1 MTINKKNINNL
12 FYIFITTHL
21 IIWTLIPSITNNN
34 LPLDTIEALAWGSD
48 LDWGFNKHPPTSAF
62 FLEIFYQ
69 IFGNQDWAYYL
80 LSQIFV
86 ILAFFFVFRLAND
99 FFKEK
104 ILSLIAVFLLEGI
117 YFYNFTTPEF
127 NVNICQLPFWS
138 LTVYYS
144 WKIFDKKKINFKDCI
159 WLGVFSAIGFLSKYL
174 FIYLLIA
181 IDSLFFYLIFIRK
194 YKKFDFKYFISLGT
208 FIVLLTP
215 HLIWLINNEYIT
227 ITYGFA
233 RTGLGNSNF
242 LNHLTNPLI
251 FLIKQIGIL
260 VPFFI
265 MFFLLIKKFKFKINL
280 KDKKLLF
287 LVFIN
292 LVPIV
297 LMFLTSMLT
306 GSKIR
311 TMWMTPFYLFM
322 GVLFL
327 YIFQS
332 QINLK
337 KLNIFISAFL
347 ILFVFSP
354 FVYSYISIKEIDK
367 RTDYRGKQ
375 IAEKIQY
382 QWSKDHKE
390 SISIV
395 LGDEWFAG
403 NLSYHLKPRPVWGG
417 VITEDKLNSLT
428 KFSCIDEVCVG
439 IK

>member
-1 MTINKKNINNL
+1 
-12 FYIFITTHL
+12 
-21 IIWTLIPSITNNN
+21 
-34 LPLDTIEALAWGSD
+34 
-48 LDWGFNKHPPTSAF
+48 
-62 FLEIFYQ
+62 
-69 IFGNQDWAYYL
+69 
-80 LSQIFV
+80 
-86 ILAFFFVFRLAND
+86 
-99 FFKEK
+99 
-104 ILSLIAVFLLEGI
+104 
-117 YFYNFTTPEF
+117 
-127 NVNICQLPFWS
+127 
-138 LTVYYS
+138 
-144 WKIFDKKKINFKDCI
+144 
-159 WLGVFSAIGFLSKYL
+159 
-174 FIYLLIA
+174 
-181 IDSLFFYLIFIRK
+181 
-194 YKKFDFKYFISLGT
+194 
-208 FIVLLTP
+208 
-215 HLIWLINNEYIT
+215 LINNEYIT

-417 VITEDKLNSLT
+417 VITEDKLDSLT